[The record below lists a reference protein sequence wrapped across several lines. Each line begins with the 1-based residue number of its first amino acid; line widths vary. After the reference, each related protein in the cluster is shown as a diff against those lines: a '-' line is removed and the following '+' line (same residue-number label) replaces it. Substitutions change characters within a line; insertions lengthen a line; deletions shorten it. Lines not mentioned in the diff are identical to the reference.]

1 MNNIFIIGNN
11 CNDFYHHALQFCIL
25 IVITII
31 VVSIICL
38 FDDWLLFIKMYN
50 SVHVT
55 DFSFNSSDLFSLKVS
70 IIRFV
75 IERPWELTMNC
86 TAERE

>member
-1 MNNIFIIGNN
+1 MTLHPHRHH
-11 CNDFYHHALQFCIL
+11 DHRRQYH
-25 IVITII
+25 
-31 VVSIICL
+31 L
-38 FDDWLLFIKMYN
+38 FDDWLLFVKIYN